1 LRARRESSTL
11 HPVLRSFQ
19 NWLHH
24 VARRSPRGFHPLLTV
39 HYLTY
44 ACALRCPYCCD
55 GHGRRYSD
63 LRAPVLRTAQAL
75 ELYARIR
82 RRCDFLVVTGGEPL
96 DHPDVDE
103 ILAAL
108 PRLRFDG
115 VVLTTRGA
123 SLDAHLDALDAVPN
137 LVVSLDT
144 MDPAKGDAWLGVPGT
159 HARVVENLARAV
171 RRRKP
176 ASIVV
181 STVATPENLPDVAE
195 VHRFAR
201 SLGVRHSV
209 SPQLLGVHPHPALR
223 ESAEYR
229 ALMDGLVRE
238 KKAGGAVEGTVA
250 YLEHLRDLRAFGCRP
265 STVMAVSPAG
275 DVFYPCLELG
285 HVAGNLLE
293 EPDLDRIRAAGLEK
307 FGPEPSCGP
316 RCQSPCALGFALLFA
331 RPWIVLDEGWR
342 TLLGAVRTSRRGA
355 RPA

>member
-1 LRARRESSTL
+1 M
-11 HPVLRSFQ
+11 LRSFR

-44 ACALRCPYCCD
+44 ACRFRCPYCCD
-55 GHGRRYSD
+55 GHGVRYSD
-63 LRAPVLRTAQAL
+63 LRSPVLRAAEAL

-82 RRCDFLVVTGGEPL
+82 GRCDFLVVTGGEPL

-103 ILAAL
+103 ILTAL

-123 SLDAHLDALDAVPN
+123 DLDRHLDALDRAVPN

-144 MDPAKGDAWLGVPGT
+144 MDPAKGDAWLGAPGT
-159 HARVVENLARAV
+159 HAKVLANLERAAS
-171 RRRKP
+171 RRKRG
-176 ASIVV
+176 SIVI

-195 VHRFAR
+195 VHRFAQA
-201 SLGVRHSV
+201 LGVRHSV
-209 SPQLLGVHPHPALR
+209 SPQLVGVHPHEALKT
-223 ESAEYR
+223 SAEYR

-250 YLEHLRDLRAFGCRP
+250 YLEYLRDLRAFGCRP

-285 HVAGNLLE
+285 NVAGNLLA
-293 EPDLDRIRAAGLEK
+293 EPDLDRIRAAGMER
-307 FGPEPSCGP
+307 FGPEPRCGP

-342 TLLGAVRTSRRGA
+342 TLLGAVRTARRAG